1 MNHTN
6 YFWYDSSFPQNTFIH
21 TRSFS
26 TFSVAKTSLPWRTI
40 IMRLVFLPPFRL
52 RPGFTMSLAIHRF
65 FYKMTP
71 AFQIGM
77 LFGLKWLH
85 FTENKNDLNKRRRHN
100 HNKSVECKVSPTL
113 WWKWVVNFAFFP
125 AELTYLLKNEPK
137 EPK

>member
-1 MNHTN
+1 
-6 YFWYDSSFPQNTFIH
+6 
-21 TRSFS
+21 
-26 TFSVAKTSLPWRTI
+26 
-40 IMRLVFLPPFRL
+40 MRLVFLPPFRL

-113 WWKWVVNFAFFP
+113 
-125 AELTYLLKNEPK
+125 
-137 EPK
+137 